1 MIPGWTHNIINLSET
16 EMTCNEVFDK
26 RRPDTFGEEV
36 SNVDMITKY
45 ANDKV
50 HKMKKYK
57 EVCDKL
63 KGKNVQMSNVRS
75 ALIEVA
81 GGSREDLLQIKAEAQ
96 EKGQVS
102 TGLMTGSSMLI
113 AAITLF
119 VTMVVALTQVLL
131 QYSEVDKK
139 ILISVLL
146 FCFIAYLILLSI
158 DTLIS
163 LVRGFMLRN
172 EVTWSRYVL
181 IEIDELLETEPYK
194 IKMSEE

>member
-1 MIPGWTHNIINLSET
+1 
-16 EMTCNEVFDK
+16 
-26 RRPDTFGEEV
+26 
-36 SNVDMITKY
+36 
-45 ANDKV
+45 
-50 HKMKKYK
+50 
-57 EVCDKL
+57 
-63 KGKNVQMSNVRS
+63 MSNVRS